1 MAYNEKTKK
10 GLGNLYSA
18 ESRCLKH
25 REWKG
30 FKDTIYDFFR
40 WLKLLGMLL

>member
-10 GLGNLYSA
+10 GLGNLYKA
-18 ESRCLKH
+18 DSRAMVR

-30 FKDTIYDFFR
+30 FRDTVASQII
-40 WLKLLGMLL
+40 